1 MVGGRRGSSL
11 GLGLGLCLCLSIEH
25 GESRGWLHDL
35 CPGLGIVR
43 AGRRA

>member
-11 GLGLGLCLCLSIEH
+11 CLVLVLCLCLSIEH